1 MKFNLMKMKTT
12 LIYSALIMLVAMSC
26 NHQAD
31 HDHPEETAGGEKH
44 HADEIHLNQHQY
56 DMMKMKVDTLALRN
70 MSTYVETNG
79 ELEVPPQNEASVTT
93 IVGANINS
101 IKVIEGDKV
110 KKGQTL
116 ATISHPNLI
125 TMQTDYISK
134 FHQLEYLQQDYD
146 RQSRLFEENVGSG
159 RDFQKIKSEYLS
171 AKGMVK
177 GMEAQ
182 LKQMGI
188 NPSRLQAG
196 DMYEEVSVTSPI
208 DGNVRLVNVK
218 TGQYVQP
225 ETELFSL
232 VNIDH
237 IHADFMVFEKDVT
250 KIKEGQEIRFR
261 IESAP
266 EKELRALIYSIGKAF
281 EEDPKAVHIH
291 AEIDGQK
298 GHLLPGMYVRG
309 RIYIDESTTTALPDN
324 AVVREGETFF
334 VFTASQHD
342 HDGEWHFAPVEVKIG
357 KTDDGWKEVM
367 FMNPL
372 PAGTKFAWNNAYFLY
387 SEMKKGE
394 TDHAH

>member
-1 MKFNLMKMKTT
+1 MLF
-12 LIYSALIMLVAMSC
+12 ALIAISC
-26 NHQAD
+26 DHQAD
-31 HDHPEETAGGEKH
+31 HDHAEIAPAGEEDQ
-44 HADEIHLNQHQY
+44 ADEVHLNQHQY
-56 DMMKMKVDTLALRN
+56 DMMKMKVDTLAMRK

-125 TMQTDYISK
+125 TLQTDYISK

-146 RQSRLFEENVGSG
+146 RQSRLLEENVGSG

-188 NPSRLQAG
+188 NTTRLQTG
-196 DMYEEVSVTSPI
+196 DIYEELMVTSPI
-208 DGNVRLVNVK
+208 EGNVRLVNVK

-266 EKELRALIYSIGKAF
+266 EKELSALIYSIGKAF
-281 EEDPKAVHIH
+281 EENPKAVHIH
-291 AEIDGQK
+291 AEIE
-298 GHLLPGMYVRG
+298 GHKENLLPGMYVRG
-309 RIYIDESTTTALPDN
+309 RIYTDESQTTALPDE

-342 HDGEWHFAPVEVKIG
+342 DDGEWHFGPVEVKIG
-357 KTDDGWKEVM
+357 KTDDGWKEIK

-372 PAGTKFAWNNAYFLY
+372 PKGTKFAWNNAYFLY